1 MINKRLCTCQSLR
14 PRQQWCATCLI
25 GLLAFHLFSTMSKRG
40 GDLIWVWAT
49 KVRKCKG
56 VGSHTFTVLDSN
68 HEDPSK
74 VSTEYAW
81 VTKTQVTTSGKR
93 ERITT
98 SSVPVFEMEEASVD
112 IHVPP
117 EVNADNFIDTA
128 AENVLPMVLTKKR
141 WKRGNDSVS
150 SSTFWPPQFH

>member
-14 PRQQWCATCLI
+14 PRQQWCATCPI
-25 GLLAFHLFSTMSKRG
+25 GLLAFHLFSAMSKRG
-40 GDLIWVWAT
+40 GDSIRVRAT

-56 VGSHTFTVLDSN
+56 VGSRTFIVLDSDD
-68 HEDPSK
+68 EDPSK
-74 VSTEYAW
+74 VSTEYAR
-81 VTKTQVTTSGKR
+81 VTTSGKR
-93 ERITT
+93 ERIAT

-117 EVNADNFIDTA
+117 EANADNFVDAA
-128 AENVLPMVLTKKR
+128 AENVLPTVPTKKR
-141 WKRGNDSVS
+141 RKRGNDSVS